1 MGEPVAEQRDEGDD
15 QEGPRAR
22 PEEPV
27 VGADHQ
33 GGGAGEEQGVPRRG
47 SVLEPGR
54 RPAPQADEQGGEGEE
69 DEHDRP
75 EHRRRDGQDER
86 RAGE

>member
-1 MGEPVAEQRDEGDD
+1 MRKVPVP
-15 QEGPRAR
+15 GPKNPSYAPITRAAR
-22 PEEPV
+22 
-27 VGADHQ
+27 
-33 GGGAGEEQGVPRRG
+33 AGEEQGVPRRG

-69 DEHDRP
+69 DEHDGP